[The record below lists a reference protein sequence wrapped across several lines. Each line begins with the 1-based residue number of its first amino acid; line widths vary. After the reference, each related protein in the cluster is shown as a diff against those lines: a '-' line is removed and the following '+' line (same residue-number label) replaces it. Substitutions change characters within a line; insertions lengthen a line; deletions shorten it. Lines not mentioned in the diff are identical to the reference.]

1 LSGSTEPVARS
12 APLLG
17 QHNTEILQELL
28 GYSEEQVGQLKKEAI
43 I

>member
-1 LSGSTEPVARS
+1 VTNP

-17 QHNTEILQELL
+17 QHNTEVLSELL
-28 GYSEEQVGQLKKEAI
+28 GYSEAEVAKLKEEAI